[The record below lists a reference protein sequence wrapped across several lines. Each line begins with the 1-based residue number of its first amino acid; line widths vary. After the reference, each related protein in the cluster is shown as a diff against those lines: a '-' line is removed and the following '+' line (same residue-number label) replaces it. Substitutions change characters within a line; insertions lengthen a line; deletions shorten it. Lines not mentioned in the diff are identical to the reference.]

1 MLYFNLKLWN
11 AGKANLIF
19 FIENIDGIIKNY
31 YIERQIY
38 EIIVTFNLLDQ
49 ICVSL
54 LLSYRV

>member
-1 MLYFNLKLWN
+1 MCQNV
-11 AGKANLIF
+11 
-19 FIENIDGIIKNY
+19 DGIIKNY